1 MKLKY
6 SFFTFLLIVFSC
18 GSEKASL
25 ASAEVQKV
33 MPNIYDAYAE
43 ELMTSG
49 ESKKNINELENLK
62 VDENIKSKWSFDWD
76 FSKSNNI
83 IATSTEI
90 MEGGPG
96 HKVAYCVFKEEFMGY
111 GTGIEI
117 SENKRPR
124 PSTRN
129 VEYFCDECDA
139 AISGQPYQCAAGNCF
154 QDKNGK
160 VVNLD
165 KYCSCECGIENMDSK
180 GFFYVC
186 K

>member
-83 IATSTEI
+83 IATSTEK

-96 HKVAYCVFKEEFMGY
+96 HKVAYCTKTKKFMGY

-117 SENKRPR
+117 SEYERKSSSGDVVTNLC
-124 PSTRN
+124 
-129 VEYFCDECDA
+129 YECDA
-139 AISGQPYQCAAGNCF
+139 TLPSLPYRCSNGNCF
-154 QDKNGK
+154 QDKNGIF
-160 VVNLD
+160 
-165 KYCSCECGIENMDSK
+165 CSCECGNRPA
-180 GFFYVC
+180 
-186 K
+186 